1 MKAQKSEIGLCNSKC
16 LELVDNE
23 QDAHDADME
32 SVTLLLTAND
42 IFGIGRFDQRKGEKN
57 DLHAINAHDN
67 LAKCTFC
74 GLGNGC

>member
-42 IFGIGRFDQRKGEKN
+42 VLAYDVSIKEKEKRMTY
-57 DLHAINAHDN
+57 IP
-67 LAKCTFC
+67 
-74 GLGNGC
+74 